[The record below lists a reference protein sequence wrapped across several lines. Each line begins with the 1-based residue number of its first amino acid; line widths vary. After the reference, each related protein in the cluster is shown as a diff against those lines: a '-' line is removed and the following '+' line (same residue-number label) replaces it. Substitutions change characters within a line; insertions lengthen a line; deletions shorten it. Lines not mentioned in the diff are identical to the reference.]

1 MTAVI
6 LTRTAPRPPT
16 PSLCPTTAGRSGWSR
31 NNSACCLSP
40 MDGRSPCR
48 LPPSST
54 TRRSA
59 VSHRTSTSAS
69 RMSTSIS
76 FRRQACARTRSSLRS
91 STRTRYLPSK
101 PCFRKECR
109 TAHPSPPSCRSVARV
124 LPTLVLRSANLATQR
139 PRLQRSSVQRSHCA
153 PRPPTLVDNHARFRS
168 ASHATAFL
176 PSRGRTCS
184 SRSMTRRHV
193 PPLPKLCRPTPI
205 GTEATTSP
213 STVRV
218 SSLWAQTLSASSA
231 RSSRCQPR
239 SSRPSR

>member
-1 MTAVI
+1 MFPQGVPYGTSKSTVVQVSGADSRGDMLAPPRNFTCGRWHCGAYMTHVLIA
-6 LTRTAPRPPT
+6 L
-16 PSLCPTTAGRSGWSR
+16 G
-31 NNSACCLSP
+31 
-40 MDGRSPCR
+40 
-48 LPPSST
+48 
-54 TRRSA
+54 
-59 VSHRTSTSAS
+59 
-69 RMSTSIS
+69 
-76 FRRQACARTRSSLRS
+76 
-91 STRTRYLPSK
+91 
-101 PCFRKECR
+101 
-109 TAHPSPPSCRSVARV
+109 RSVARV

-239 SSRPSR
+239 SSRPSRCRDPHERLDARMVMRVTASQ